1 MVYFRLVSMI
11 RPYKASDIEG
21 IIDIWLE
28 ASFKSHDF
36 IDRDYWTSM
45 VDDMRSIYL
54 PGSETYVF
62 EIENKIVG
70 FLSLVGNNLE
80 AIFVK
85 PEYQGRGIGKELIL
99 KAKELR
105 SRLKL
110 KVYKRNEMVM
120 GFYEKAGFHTV
131 SEQIDPG
138 TDQPE
143 LIMEWSRSS

>member
-1 MVYFRLVSMI
+1 MI

-110 KVYKRNEMVM
+110 KVYKRNEKVM
-120 GFYEKAGFHTV
+120 GFYEKAGFHPV

-143 LIMEWSRSS
+143 LVMEWSRLS